1 MVVALS
7 GGWAV
12 WSDFHYLS
20 KPTGIPDW
28 NRTGHAQ
35 KRTPST
41 SVTGVGVES
50 AVEMVEPGGAND
62 ATLGHDAIGEL
73 LGPFALDALDPFE
86 AAAVRAHLVDCPRCR
101 DEVTRHQQAAAML
114 ANTGGDAPA
123 EMWKAIETRIQQPAP
138 EGPAFPQLERSA
150 WVGRSIGP
158 SRRHRLGLRAG
169 ALMAAAALAF
179 SVLGAALGRL
189 DRGPNQPAGAAGSQ
203 SLSAAA
209 RDALLDP
216 SSNRVVLESTDADPR
231 PAAEVVSLRSG
242 AAYLFDDGLP
252 PLPSEKTYQLWA
264 MIDGQSISVGLLGT
278 HPTTSSFTLDP
289 TDLTDAFAV
298 TIEPAGGSIA
308 PTSRPVASTTV

>member
-216 SSNRVVLESTDADPR
+216 SSNRVVLESTDAD
-231 PAAEVVSLRSG
+231 
-242 AAYLFDDGLP
+242 GLP